1 MLGSLIMRF
10 PGSAAPASLGLTVLA
25 LLRSPAPS
33 IVSLS
38 PAAAVGATV
47 AVTIEG
53 SGFDARASAI
63 DVVQAD
69 GRMVATGTITERR
82 PTRLVAVLP
91 LAGVSPGRYE
101 VRVSNPD
108 GTRSNPTPL
117 TVTGEVAV
125 SPARGRPGQ
134 PFTYTGRGFTGNSG
148 VTSHLQGPD
157 GLEWQAKRYGTSAE
171 GTFEREISSG
181 EFVPGTYAVWA
192 MDDRTKITSA
202 KATFEV
208 VPAAPPPP

>member
-1 MLGSLIMRF
+1 MIMRL
-10 PGSAAPASLGLTVLA
+10 AAPLALTALA
-25 LLRSPAPS
+25 LLAPPRPT
-33 IVSLS
+33 IVSVT
-38 PAAAVGATV
+38 PASAVGATIT
-47 AVTIEG
+47 VTIEG
-53 SGFDARASAI
+53 AGFEASSSAAEI
-63 DVVQAD
+63 VQPD
-69 GRMVATGTITERR
+69 GRLVVTGTITQRT
-82 PTRLVAVLP
+82 PTRLVATLA

-108 GTRSNPTPL
+108 GTRSNPATL
-117 TVTGEVAV
+117 TLTGEVAV

-134 PFTYTGRGFTGNSG
+134 PFTYRGRGFTGNSG

-192 MDDRTKITSA
+192 MDDRTKITSP

-208 VPAAPPPP
+208 VPAAPPSP

>member
-1 MLGSLIMRF
+1 MKALIAL
-10 PGSAAPASLGLTVLA
+10 AALA
-25 LLRSPAPS
+25 LLAPPRPT
-33 IVSLS
+33 IVSVT
-38 PAAAVGATV
+38 PASAVGATV
-47 AVTIEG
+47 TVTIEG
-53 SGFDARASAI
+53 AGFEASSSAAEI
-63 DVVQAD
+63 VQPD
-69 GRMVATGTITERR
+69 GRLVGTGTIRERT
-82 PTRLVAVLP
+82 PTRLVATLA

-108 GTRSNPTPL
+108 GTRSNTASL
-117 TVTGEVAV
+117 TLTGAVAV

-181 EFVPGTYAVWA
+181 EFVPGIYAVWA
-192 MDDRTKITSA
+192 MDDRTKITSP

-208 VPAAPPPP
+208 VPAALPSP

>member
-1 MLGSLIMRF
+1 MRL
-10 PGSAAPASLGLTVLA
+10 PALALALA
-25 LLRSPAPS
+25 LLAPPRPT
-33 IVSLS
+33 IVSVT
-38 PAAAVGATV
+38 PASAVGATV
-47 AVTIEG
+47 AATIEG
-53 SGFDARASAI
+53 TGFDASSST
-63 DVVQAD
+63 VEVLQPD
-69 GRMVATGTITERR
+69 GRLLATGTITQRT
-82 PTRLVAVLP
+82 PTRLVATLA
-91 LAGVSPGRYE
+91 LAGVGPGRYE

-108 GTRSNPTPL
+108 GTRSNTATL
-117 TVTGEVAV
+117 TLTGEVSV

-157 GLEWQAKRYGTSAE
+157 GLEWQAKRYGTSVE

-192 MDDRTKITSA
+192 MDDRTKTTSP

-208 VPAAPPPP
+208 VPAAPPSP

>member
-1 MLGSLIMRF
+1 MKAPIAL
-10 PGSAAPASLGLTVLA
+10 AALA
-25 LLRSPAPS
+25 LLAPQRPT
-33 IVSLS
+33 IVSVT
-38 PAAAVGATV
+38 PASAVATTV
-47 AVTIEG
+47 TVTIEG
-53 SGFDARASAI
+53 SAFDASASAAEI
-63 DVVQAD
+63 VQPD
-69 GRMVATGTITERR
+69 GRLVVTGTITQRT
-82 PTRLVAVLP
+82 PTRLVAILA

-108 GTRSNPTPL
+108 GTRSNTATL
-117 TVTGEVAV
+117 TLTSEVAI

-134 PFTYTGRGFTGNSG
+134 SFTYTGRGFTGNSG

-157 GLEWQAKRYGTSAE
+157 GLEWQAKRYGASAE

-192 MDDRTKITSA
+192 MDDRTKITGP

-208 VPAAPPPP
+208 VSAAPPSP

>member
-1 MLGSLIMRF
+1 MRL
-10 PGSAAPASLGLTVLA
+10 PAPLALAALA
-25 LLRSPAPS
+25 LLAPPRPT
-33 IVSLS
+33 IVSVT
-38 PAAAVGATV
+38 PASAVGATV
-47 AVTIEG
+47 TVTIEG
-53 SGFDARASAI
+53 AGFEASSSEAEI
-63 DVVQAD
+63 LQPD
-69 GRMVATGTITERR
+69 GRLLATGTIADRT
-82 PTRLVAVLP
+82 PTRLVATLALP
-91 LAGVSPGRYE
+91 GVSPGRYA

-108 GTRSNPTPL
+108 GTRSNTATL
-117 TVTGEVAV
+117 TLTSEVAI

-192 MDDRTKITSA
+192 MDDRTKITSP

>member
-1 MLGSLIMRF
+1 MKARIAL
-10 PGSAAPASLGLTVLA
+10 AALAVLAPPSPTIVSVTPAS
-25 LLRSPAPS
+25 
-33 IVSLS
+33 
-38 PAAAVGATV
+38 AVGATV
-47 AVTIEG
+47 TVTIEG
-53 SGFDARASAI
+53 ARFDASSSGAEI
-63 DVVQAD
+63 VQPD
-69 GRMVATGTITERR
+69 GRLVVTGTIAQRT
-82 PTRLVAVLP
+82 PTRLVATLA

-108 GTRSNPTPL
+108 GTRSNTATL
-117 TVTGEVAV
+117 TLTSEVTI

-192 MDDRTKITSA
+192 MDDRTKITSP

>member
-1 MLGSLIMRF
+1 MRL
-10 PGSAAPASLGLTVLA
+10 PAPLALSALA
-25 LLRSPAPS
+25 LLAPPRPT
-33 IVSLS
+33 IVSVT
-38 PAAAVGATV
+38 PASAVGATV

-53 SGFDARASAI
+53 TGFDASSSAAQ
-63 DVVQAD
+63 VLQPD
-69 GRMVATGTITERR
+69 GRRLATGTITQRT
-82 PTRLVAVLP
+82 PTRLVATLA
-91 LAGVSPGRYE
+91 LAGVGPGRYE

-108 GTRSNPTPL
+108 GTRSNPATL
-117 TVTGEVAV
+117 TLTGEVSV
-125 SPARGRPGQ
+125 SPARGHPGQ

-192 MDDRTKITSA
+192 MDDRAKITSP

-208 VPAAPPPP
+208 VPAAPASP

>member
-1 MLGSLIMRF
+1 MIMRL
-10 PGSAAPASLGLTVLA
+10 AAPLALAALA
-25 LLRSPAPS
+25 LLAPPRPT
-33 IVSLS
+33 IVSVT
-38 PAAAVGATV
+38 PASAVGATV
-47 AVTIEG
+47 TVTIEG
-53 SGFDARASAI
+53 AGFEASSSAAEI
-63 DVVQAD
+63 VQPD
-69 GRMVATGTITERR
+69 GRLLVTGTITQRT
-82 PTRLVAVLP
+82 PTRLVATLA
-91 LAGVSPGRYE
+91 LAGVSPGSYE

-108 GTRSNPTPL
+108 GTRSNTATL
-117 TVTGEVAV
+117 TLTSEVAI

-134 PFTYTGRGFTGNSG
+134 PFIYTGRGFTGNSG

-192 MDDRTKITSA
+192 MDDRTKITSP

-208 VPAAPPPP
+208 VAAAPPSP

>member
-1 MLGSLIMRF
+1 VT
-10 PGSAAPASLGLTVLA
+10 PAT
-25 LLRSPAPS
+25 
-33 IVSLS
+33 
-38 PAAAVGATV
+38 AVGSTITV
-47 AVTIEG
+47 TVEG
-53 SGFDARASAI
+53 SGFDAKASTVE
-63 DVVQAD
+63 VVDAAEQ
-69 GRMVATGTITERR
+69 RVAAGTVTDRS
-82 PTRLVAVLP
+82 PARLVATVA

-108 GTRSNPTPL
+108 GTRSNGATL
-117 TVTGEVAV
+117 TLAPEVTI

-134 PFTYTGRGFTGNSG
+134 PFTYVGRGFTGNSG
-148 VTSHLQGPD
+148 ATTHLQGPD
-157 GLEWQAKRYGTSAE
+157 GLEWQAKRYATSPE

-208 VPAAPPPP
+208 VAAARPSAP